1 VIPDPTV
8 ELISWA
14 VMRTAEAVV
23 GRAADRIATRM
34 KTRIVTATRHRAA
47 AVLPKR
53 GRAAR

>member
-8 ELISWA
+8 KLISWA
-14 VMRTAEAVV
+14 VTRTAEAIV
-23 GRAADRIATRM
+23 GRAADRIATRV

-53 GRAAR
+53 GRTA